1 METFLDGG
9 LFEIFIAMAF
19 AVFLN
24 YIFLKRYL
32 LIIFSV
38 FIIASPLLLFF
49 VQKNELFFW
58 LVSIC
63 LFNAVLLVV
72 LLWKV
77 KIECPMKPLFFLEK
91 MKLKLSGI
99 QQRVNIFFKNKWSK
113 SKV

>member
-32 LIIFSV
+32 LIIFSI

-63 LFNAVLLVV
+63 LFNAFLLVV

-77 KIECPMKPLFFLEK
+77 KTESPLKPLFFIEK
-91 MKLKLSGI
+91 MKMRLTGAGQKSWWKGWT
-99 QQRVNIFFKNKWSK
+99 VFK
-113 SKV
+113 